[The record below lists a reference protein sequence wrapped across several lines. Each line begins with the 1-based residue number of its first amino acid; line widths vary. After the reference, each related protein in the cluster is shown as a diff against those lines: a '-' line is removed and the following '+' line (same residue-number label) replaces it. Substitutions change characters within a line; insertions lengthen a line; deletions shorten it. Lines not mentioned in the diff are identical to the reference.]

1 MKSSKLK
8 VIMAG
13 IFAGSLMVSGGLWAE
28 DKAAPVEGATEAA
41 EATVATEA
49 AAESTENEAEVRS
62 GEAVYQSVCMACH
75 VAEGM
80 PTVAPPI
87 FAVKNHVLGAYPERE
102 AFIKQVTE
110 WVKAPDEKNALMP
123 GAIRKFGL
131 MPATEVPDEELQA
144 VAEFLYDSD
153 MSLPDWYKEHYAA
166 EHGEMPKEAVKAE
179 VAEDAAKT
187 E

>member
-8 VIMAG
+8 VMMAG
-13 IFAGSLMVSGGLWAE
+13 IFAGSLVLSSGLWAV
-28 DKAAPVEGATEAA
+28 DSTEAA
-41 EATVATEA
+41 ETSD
-49 AAESTENEAEVRS
+49 STETASEVRS
-62 GEAVYQSVCMACH
+62 GEAVYKSVCMACH

-80 PTVAPPI
+80 PTVGPPI

-131 MPATEVPDEELQA
+131 MPATELPDEELQA

-179 VAEDAAKT
+179 VTEDAAKT